1 MILVVRDQGEHHL
14 RGFESDKMQKG
25 VHGYIYALVY
35 IIYMYVCNVFIFVS
49 DLHTYSITQ
58 MDPQKTQKRHVHILT
73 LSTIAVSWSR
83 GTVDISPYIT
93 EVLKASRFTASLYL

>member
-1 MILVVRDQGEHHL
+1 MIIFIH
-14 RGFESDKMQKG
+14 F
-25 VHGYIYALVY
+25 YINV
-35 IIYMYVCNVFIFVS
+35 YVCSVFVFVS
-49 DLHTYSITQ
+49 DLHMYSIAQT
-58 MDPQKTQKRHVHILT
+58 DPQQTRKRHVHILT